1 MPHPRFSSE
10 EIARRGQELYE
21 KSIRAKVETEENI
34 GKLVSI
40 DIETGDYEIGE
51 DNSLEAPRR
60 LHAKHPGAHRLMM
73 TGRVEALHALLP
85 ITFRLPGQPD
95 ISIEFVVDTGFTG
108 ALTLPLPA
116 VTALKL
122 LYSEETYANLATD
135 QDVALPVYE
144 AT

>member
-1 MPHPRFSSE
+1 
-10 EIARRGQELYE
+10 
-21 KSIRAKVETEENI
+21 
-34 GKLVSI
+34 
-40 DIETGDYEIGE
+40 
-51 DNSLEAPRR
+51 
-60 LHAKHPGAHRLMM
+60 MM

-144 AT
+144 ATIVWNGVERDVRVIATGRRPLLGTSLLKDYELLAQFADGGLVTIDEL

>member
-60 LHAKHPGAHRLMM
+60 LHAKHPGAAIFTLRI
-73 TGRVEALHALLP
+73 GYNAAYALGGVLE
-85 ITFRLPGQPD
+85 R
-95 ISIEFVVDTGFTG
+95 
-108 ALTLPLPA
+108 
-116 VTALKL
+116 TAL
-122 LYSEETYANLATD
+122 
-135 QDVALPVYE
+135 
-144 AT
+144 